1 MKDLLNPAVPI
12 SRTTKKKENGKE
24 SQGRVS
30 SMCTIKNLQKRKL
43 VLLFHCI
50 INKEVVGKKKEI
62 SPFLLST
69 VKKRTFDCFIFFSLI
84 YPNNE
89 GEIGFSSHLYVVA
102 HFLCLVLSPSNI

>member
-1 MKDLLNPAVPI
+1 MKDLLNPAVLR

-24 SQGRVS
+24 SQGGVS

-50 INKEVVGKKKEI
+50 ISKEADGKKKEI
-62 SPFLLST
+62 SPFLLPS

-89 GEIGFSSHLYVVA
+89 GEKSVSLLIFSLLLIS
-102 HFLCLVLSPSNI
+102 CVLSPSTI